1 MAPTYHPHMA
11 KHIIATDRAPTSG
24 LYSQGVKVGR
34 TIYVAGMAGI
44 DPRTKEMA
52 GPSIQAQTHQS
63 ISNCQAVLEAGGATL
78 ADVVSV
84 TVLLADPA
92 DWGGLNE
99 AYATAFPTDPPTRLV
114 CRLGPELPGVLV
126 SIAMIAEID
135 D

>member
-1 MAPTYHPHMA
+1 MA
-11 KHIIATDRAPTSG
+11 KHIIVTDQAPTSA

-52 GPSIQAQTHQS
+52 GPSIQAQTHQA
-63 ISNCQAVLEAGGATL
+63 ISNCQAVLEAGGASL
-78 ADVVSV
+78 ADVASV

-92 DWGGLNE
+92 DWSGLNG
-99 AYATAFPTDPPTRLV
+99 AYATAFPTDPPTRMV

>member
-11 KHIIATDRAPTSG
+11 KRIVATDRAPTSA

-44 DPRTKEMA
+44 DPQTKEMA
-52 GPSIQAQTHQS
+52 GPSIQAQTQQS
-63 ISNCQAVLEAGGATL
+63 ISNCQAVLEAGGASL

-99 AYATAFPTDPPTRLV
+99 AYATAFPTDPPTRMV
-114 CRLGPELPGVLV
+114 CRFGPELPGVLV

>member
-1 MAPTYHPHMA
+1 MA
-11 KHIIATDRAPTSG
+11 KHIIATDHAPSSP
-24 LYSQGVKVGR
+24 LYSQGVRVGT
-34 TIYVAGMAGI
+34 TIYVAGMAGV
-44 DPRTKEMA
+44 DPVTKEMA

-63 ISNCQAVLEAGGATL
+63 ISNCQAVLEAGGASL

-99 AYATAFPTDPPTRLV
+99 AYAIAFPTAPPTRMV
-114 CRLGPELPGVLV
+114 CRLGPDLPGVLV

-135 D
+135 H

>member
-1 MAPTYHPHMA
+1 MA
-11 KHIIATDRAPTSG
+11 KHIITTDQAPTSP
-24 LYSQGVKVGR
+24 LYSQGVKVGT

-44 DPRTKEMA
+44 DPRTNEMA
-52 GPSIQAQTHQS
+52 GPSIQEQTRRS
-63 ISNCQAVLEAGGATL
+63 ISNCQAVLEAGGAGL

-84 TVLLADPA
+84 TVLLANPA
-92 DWGGLNE
+92 DWSGLNE
-99 AYATAFPTDPPTRLV
+99 AYSTAFPTNPPTRMV